1 MLLARI
7 FIPALILYFIPGC
20 INNGNENR
28 ERDLRNEVQKSTIAE
43 KFSIEKKDGYSIL
56 TIINPWQGASNVL
69 HKWYLVK
76 KGSPVP
82 QGIDGKDV
90 IPVPVRSIICMSTTY
105 IPMIKAL
112 GREGTIKGISGTSL
126 IYDDSVRTM
135 VNSGE
140 IADVGYEDNLNKEL
154 LIKISPELLIT
165 YGVGSEA
172 SGYMN
177 KVRDLGIKVMFNADY
192 LETDPLAKAE
202 WIKVFGAL
210 YGCEKEADDIFS
222 DIQKRYLEL
231 MVFVRENIKNRPKVL
246 LGYPWKDTWFISPGN
261 SFSCKLLSDAGGDY
275 LWKDTRSEVSMPL
288 GVENVWYK
296 ALRADFWINPGTASS
311 IDEILALDNRLG
323 ELPCVEKG
331 NIFNNN
337 NRVRTDVG
345 NDYWE
350 SGSLNPD
357 VILKDLAS
365 IFHPELFP
373 GYVPVYYKKLKRQ

>member
-231 MVFVRENIKNRPKVL
+231 MVFVKTGQKCFLDTHGRIHGLYLPEILFPANSCLTPEEITSGRIPDRK
-246 LGYPWKDTWFISPGN
+246 YP
-261 SFSCKLLSDAGGDY
+261 CLS
-275 LWKDTRSEVSMPL
+275 
-288 GVENVWYK
+288 
-296 ALRADFWINPGTASS
+296 ALRMYGTRHSGQ
-311 IDEILALDNRLG
+311 I
-323 ELPCVEKG
+323 
-331 NIFNNN
+331 
-337 NRVRTDVG
+337 
-345 NDYWE
+345 
-350 SGSLNPD
+350 SGSIPGQL
-357 VILKDLAS
+357 
-365 IFHPELFP
+365 HP
-373 GYVPVYYKKLKRQ
+373 

>member
-1 MLLARI
+1 MMLTRFL
-7 FIPALILYFIPGC
+7 IPALIFSFISGC
-20 INNGNENR
+20 ADSSKKDRSSENQVNGGFLA
-28 ERDLRNEVQKSTIAE
+28 ERFR
-43 KFSIEKKDGYSIL
+43 IEKMDDYSLL
-56 TIINPWQGASNVL
+56 TIMNPWQGASGVFY
-69 HKWYLVK
+69 KWYLIG
-76 KGSPVP
+76 KGNTAPEGVEEKN
-82 QGIDGKDV
+82 I
-90 IPVPVRSIICMSTTY
+90 IRVPVKSIICMSTTY

-112 GREGTIKGISGTSL
+112 GKAESIKGISGTSL
-126 IYDDSVRTM
+126 IYDDAVRTL
-135 VNSGE
+135 VDSGK
-140 IADVGYEDNLNKEL
+140 IDDVGYEDNLNKEL

-172 SGYMN
+172 TGYMN
-177 KVRDLGIKVMFNADY
+177 KVRDLGVKVLFNADY

-210 YGCEKEADDIFS
+210 YGCEDKADEIFS
-222 DIQKRYLEL
+222 AIKARYTALRSFIAQN
-231 MVFVRENIKNRPKVL
+231 VKIRPKVL

-261 SFSCKLLSDAGGDY
+261 SFSSTLLSDAGGDY
-275 LWKDTRSEVSMPL
+275 LWKDTKSEVSMPL

-296 ALRADFWINPGTASS
+296 ALKADFWINPGTAAS
-311 IDEILALDNRLG
+311 INEILALDNRLG
-323 ELPCVEKG
+323 ELPCVSKG

-373 GYVPVYYKKLKRQ
+373 GYVTVYYKKLKLN